1 MQYDGMVWLEKNLPY
16 VVDEKI
22 LLHTTKLLENII
34 GIILLNNV
42 SLIFFQSD
50 FCELSMRSG
59 AGGAAWQGLKSSTHK
74 KWFQYPI
81 PICFKRKYKL

>member
-1 MQYDGMVWLEKNLPY
+1 MQYDGIVVWLEKNLPY

-42 SLIFFQSD
+42 SLIFFQ
-50 FCELSMRSG
+50 
-59 AGGAAWQGLKSSTHK
+59 
-74 KWFQYPI
+74 
-81 PICFKRKYKL
+81 

>member
-1 MQYDGMVWLEKNLPY
+1 MQYDGIVVWSEKTLPY
-16 VVDEKI
+16 AVDEKY
-22 LLHTTKLLENII
+22 KGVVEKII

-42 SLIFFQSD
+42 NLIFFQSD

-74 KWFQYPI
+74 RWFQYPTI
-81 PICFKRKYKL
+81 NTCFKNK